1 MEAWKT
7 GVGALSTAASWRAR
21 TESDIQTRELGAA
34 LGALLGG
41 GDFVAL
47 DGDLGA
53 GKTTFSAGVGEGL
66 EVDEP
71 LRSPSYL
78 LCHEAEGRVPVL
90 HLDAYFEQ
98 RLEGLLAEGL
108 AGRFDRQTAV
118 LVEWA
123 ERLGPWLPA
132 EHLAVR
138 IETLAETVRE
148 LVFSAH
154 GARAEALLSSLQ
166 QSWISRGVS

>member
-1 MEAWKT
+1 MSE
-7 GVGALSTAASWRAR
+7 GPNWRVR
-21 TESDIQTRELGAA
+21 TESDAQTRELGAA
-34 LGALLGG
+34 LGALLEG

-53 GKTTFSAGVGEGL
+53 GKTTFSAGVGQGL

-98 RLEGLLAEGL
+98 RLDSLLAEGL
-108 AGRFDRQTAV
+108 AARFDRRTAV

-123 ERLGPWLPA
+123 ERLGPWLPP
-132 EHLAVR
+132 ERLAVR
-138 IETLAETVRE
+138 IETVTESTRE
-148 LVFSAH
+148 FVFQAH
-154 GARAEALLSSLQ
+154 GARAEALLSGLQ
-166 QSWISRGVS
+166 CSWNSQGVG